1 MLLDNEKLVSV
12 EGGAI
17 NATLLSSISRLIT
30 TLLDLGRTVG
40 TAYYRYKYGNACR

>member
-1 MLLDNEKLVSV
+1 MLLDSTRLIKI

-30 TLLDLGRTVG
+30 TLLDWGRAVG
-40 TAYYRYKYGNACR
+40 TAYYRYKYGKACR